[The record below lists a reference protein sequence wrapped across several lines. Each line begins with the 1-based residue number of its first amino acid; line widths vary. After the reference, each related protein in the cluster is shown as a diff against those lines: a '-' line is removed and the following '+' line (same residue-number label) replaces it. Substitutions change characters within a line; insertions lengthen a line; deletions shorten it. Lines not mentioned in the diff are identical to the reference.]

1 MKVSH
6 VYFLFFQQL
15 ETFLLVV
22 DAGVAI
28 YRMEPANSNINLSL
42 LLNDDS
48 FQEKINQFYSFI
60 QEVTLQDME
69 ATNEERRQIMAG

>member
-1 MKVSH
+1 M
-6 VYFLFFQQL
+6 
-15 ETFLLVV
+15 VV
-22 DAGVAI
+22 DVGVTI

-69 ATNEERRQIMAG
+69 ATNEERRQIMAGL